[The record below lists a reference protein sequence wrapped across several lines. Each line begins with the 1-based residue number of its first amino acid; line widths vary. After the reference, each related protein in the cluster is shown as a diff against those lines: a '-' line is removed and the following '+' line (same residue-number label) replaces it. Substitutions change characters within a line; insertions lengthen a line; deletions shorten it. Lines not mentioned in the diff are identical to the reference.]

1 MSYQQRLG
9 ELRHREIICYT
20 EARSGQLGSESCSP
34 STHDCT
40 IPDPQPIPFTPLCPL
55 SRSLGFREPAWGKV
69 QGSSGLICTL
79 ALACG
84 DSWSGL
90 LSPLAVEGLLPGSTA
105 SGSSSPLGSAC
116 LARSRHNLHCSS
128 SETWLDI
135 AVTFDLLAGR
145 GQIHWSFCGTQKTL
159 TSGADFTQDS
169 LDVLGSLLPLQN
181 PLPFLCTSSSAM
193 RPQTWWR
200 RKRKF
205 HGTQTGREPRK
216 GTSRSFCRRKQRP
229 GQGEVTGARR
239 RPLGVEGAG
248 RRRGW
253 GLGGEWNGN
262 VLSSPRPQT
271 PPPPRSPLPGHPASG
286 RHSLTSYRLSIQR
299 PLPVPDSAGRLRLN
313 G

>member
-1 MSYQQRLG
+1 ML
-9 ELRHREIICYT
+9 HR
-20 EARSGQLGSESCSP
+20 
-34 STHDCT
+34 
-40 IPDPQPIPFTPLCPL
+40 
-55 SRSLGFREPAWGKV
+55 
-69 QGSSGLICTL
+69 
-79 ALACG
+79 
-84 DSWSGL
+84 
-90 LSPLAVEGLLPGSTA
+90 A

-239 RPLGVEGAG
+239 RPLGLPNPGDAYTPVYQVNNYRKSQQHFLPLSLPSGKENFDQQRGKQAG
-248 RRRGW
+248 KQKAGPQL
-253 GLGGEWNGN
+253 GL
-262 VLSSPRPQT
+262 SPPER
-271 PPPPRSPLPGHPASG
+271 
-286 RHSLTSYRLSIQR
+286 LTSEGQQEE
-299 PLPVPDSAGRLRLN
+299 D
-313 G
+313 